1 MTALMPQGTQP
12 TGTMAPGGLN
22 VQFVTIVNDGD
33 REFSMK
39 YGPRDR
45 MVLPPGARVTVVE
58 EVAWQFTGRW
68 WMTNTNRNRDR
79 VKEYDRLRVLYG
91 AYEDDALW
99 ERNRPHLSVY
109 DAMGNRITT
118 VIDDPDGLQG
128 GNAPQTEFSK
138 TQTLEAQIALMQEN
152 QEKLQLQIMRLM
164 EQRQNEAQ
172 PEIQTETGPK
182 VAPAGQGQKM
192 ADLGAAGQVP
202 VAPPAV
208 MVPPMPEE
216 PAVAPGPEVGL
227 PESTDGVAEDP
238 EEIYGNRL
246 PVQPEPIGEAEMP
259 PMDTPKKTKVR
270 KHEG

>member
-33 REFSMK
+33 KDFNMK

-45 MVLPPGARVTVVE
+45 LVLPVGARVTVVE

-68 WMTNTNRNRDR
+68 WMTNNNKNRDR

-91 AYEDDALW
+91 AYEDDAMW

-109 DAMGNRITT
+109 DAMGQRITT
-118 VIDDPDGLQG
+118 VMDDPDGVLG
-128 GNAPQTEFSK
+128 GNVPQTEFSK

-152 QEKLQLQIMRLM
+152 QERLQLQIMRLL
-164 EQRQNEAQ
+164 EQQQNAAQ
-172 PEIQTETGPK
+172 PDVPQEAGAPK
-182 VAPAGQGQKM
+182 VQPGKM

-208 MVPPMPEE
+208 MVPPMPEV
-216 PAVAPGPEVGL
+216 PATAPGPEVAP
-227 PESTDGVAEDP
+227 PESTDGVVEQMFG
-238 EEIYGNRL
+238 ERL
-246 PVQPEPIGEAEMP
+246 EVTPEPIGDVEIPKDE
-259 PMDTPKKTKVR
+259 PKKTKVR
-270 KHEG
+270 KAGS